1 MSQNSKENLTE
12 VPFVIKS
19 QPFNKKV
26 YLKSD
31 SSTGVFCEFCEIF
44 KSSYFVEHLRTTA
57 SALPEEML

>member
-1 MSQNSKENLTE
+1 MSQNSKENLTK

-31 SSTGVFCEFCEIF
+31 SSTGVF
-44 KSSYFVEHLRTTA
+44 L
-57 SALPEEML
+57 